1 MFANFSIAD
10 KLDLCYYVL
19 FEILKKPETYDKNEI
34 FGGFL
39 FSAFFNAFPDFSRK
53 LCQLFVAYKTGE
65 YPNPTSVEFCKASL
79 KSTFGFLTER
89 HRSLIKLIKY
99 NIENQPKEQN
109 KKKFA
114 DFFNTFF
121 LQRVIQSNLE
131 IYIHDI
137 PNKYRLGIGNQY
149 DITTLICDFID
160 EIKEEISGILDSIL
174 ENTDFLHITPK
185 LREITQEY
193 YFLSHFSAE
202 DIQQVT
208 GEVPDK
214 GFTISQN
221 GFFQIYIEDLK
232 NDFII
237 QEIRND
243 EKNGY
248 VVPFKEET
256 QSTETQSTEMQSTET
271 QNTETQ
277 STETQS
283 TDAQHSEETSENDF
297 FNKYKSGFIHAEIAQ
312 LSKKQPMELSSYRKF
327 YLLGKFNGLSSNE
340 RIEAMKIANRTNDDE
355 TFTFFH
361 NESVHKY
368 ETIAET
374 YKSQLSNR
382 ISSTYFAYLTASY
395 KHKFEIQI
403 RKSILLLM
411 NEFQPDDQNGDVC
424 ATFNTII
431 NHFLQKHKYFT
442 NDQLYPFLILSAA
455 SKCATLIKTK
465 LNECTT
471 LDDDSIQ
478 NISEYDSNI
487 ELNELQKQVM
497 RKLFICSGNIAMDD
511 LYEDQILLIVYIIQ
525 QIKIII
531 AQQNELIE
539 NYFISILKPSTNLMN
554 TNNILEQS
562 NPNEVVYVRA

>member
-65 YPNPTSVEFCKASL
+65 YPNTTSVEFCKASL

-99 NIENQPKEQN
+99 KIENQPKEQN

-114 DFFNTFF
+114 DFFYTFF

-149 DITTLICDFID
+149 DITTSICDFID

-174 ENTDFLHITPK
+174 ENTVFLHIIPK

-237 QEIRND
+237 QEIRNN

-256 QSTETQSTEMQSTET
+256 QNTET
-271 QNTETQ
+271 QNSET
-277 STETQS
+277 
-283 TDAQHSEETSENDF
+283 
-297 FNKYKSGFIHAEIAQ
+297 
-312 LSKKQPMELSSYRKF
+312 
-327 YLLGKFNGLSSNE
+327 
-340 RIEAMKIANRTNDDE
+340 
-355 TFTFFH
+355 
-361 NESVHKY
+361 
-368 ETIAET
+368 
-374 YKSQLSNR
+374 
-382 ISSTYFAYLTASY
+382 
-395 KHKFEIQI
+395 
-403 RKSILLLM
+403 
-411 NEFQPDDQNGDVC
+411 
-424 ATFNTII
+424 
-431 NHFLQKHKYFT
+431 
-442 NDQLYPFLILSAA
+442 
-455 SKCATLIKTK
+455 
-465 LNECTT
+465 
-471 LDDDSIQ
+471 
-478 NISEYDSNI
+478 
-487 ELNELQKQVM
+487 
-497 RKLFICSGNIAMDD
+497 
-511 LYEDQILLIVYIIQ
+511 
-525 QIKIII
+525 
-531 AQQNELIE
+531 
-539 NYFISILKPSTNLMN
+539 
-554 TNNILEQS
+554 
-562 NPNEVVYVRA
+562 